1 MLEQALAAEQQ
12 RYDRDARER
21 INSLVNAHGED
32 ARDIV
37 ANMIDSILARL
48 RRCVRAEFDHSHY
61 QPAARKALRCAPSVF
76 GVVARSEREARLWLC
91 FSLGERA
98 RSRLQRHLSFK
109 TVSLCRAML
118 VIVPFL
124 QA

>member
-48 RRCVRAEFDHSHY
+48 RRCVRAKLDHSHY
-61 QPAARKALRCAPSVF
+61 QPAAP
-76 GVVARSEREARLWLC
+76 
-91 FSLGERA
+91 
-98 RSRLQRHLSFK
+98 
-109 TVSLCRAML
+109 
-118 VIVPFL
+118 
-124 QA
+124 

>member
-37 ANMIDSILARL
+37 ANMIDSILAR
-48 RRCVRAEFDHSHY
+48 
-61 QPAARKALRCAPSVF
+61 
-76 GVVARSEREARLWLC
+76 
-91 FSLGERA
+91 
-98 RSRLQRHLSFK
+98 
-109 TVSLCRAML
+109 
-118 VIVPFL
+118 
-124 QA
+124 